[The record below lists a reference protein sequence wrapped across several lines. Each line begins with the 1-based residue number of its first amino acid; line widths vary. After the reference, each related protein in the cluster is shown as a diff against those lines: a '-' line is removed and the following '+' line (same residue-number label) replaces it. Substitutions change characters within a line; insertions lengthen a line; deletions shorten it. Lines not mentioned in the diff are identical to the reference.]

1 MGGIDFD
8 AINEAFLAF
17 SCVPPDFAYA
27 VEVPAFRHS
36 SGSISFDRL
45 KRSQILSFCAYSR
58 VQRDNL
64 NYHNCTSR
72 NGVTLNRK
80 AGDQIEVQCRY
91 CDLSDANC

>member
-1 MGGIDFD
+1 MVGIDFD

-17 SCVPPDFAYA
+17 SCVPHDFAYA

-36 SGSISFDRL
+36 SRSISFDRL

-64 NYHNCTSR
+64 NNHYCT
-72 NGVTLNRK
+72 NKDGVTPNRK
-80 AGDQIEVQCRY
+80 TGD
-91 CDLSDANC
+91 

>member
-1 MGGIDFD
+1 MGDIDFD

-45 KRSQILSFCAYSR
+45 KRSQILSFCADSR

-64 NYHNCTSR
+64 NNHYYTNR
-72 NGVTLNRK
+72 NGVTPNRK
-80 AGDQIEVQCRY
+80 TGD
-91 CDLSDANC
+91 